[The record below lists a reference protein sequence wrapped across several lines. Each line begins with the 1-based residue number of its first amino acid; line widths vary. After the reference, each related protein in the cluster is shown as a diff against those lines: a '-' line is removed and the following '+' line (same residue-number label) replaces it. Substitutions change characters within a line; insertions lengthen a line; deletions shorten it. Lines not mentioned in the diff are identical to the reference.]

1 MATLNPLEQKAR
13 SSFIKGFVIALLIG
27 LLLAGGT
34 GYLLY
39 QAKVEEQERLE
50 RQRPVIVLKADLK
63 SGEQVTSDNVT
74 VISVDSNAIP
84 TNGAASSYDQML
96 SYFVSSGKEG
106 GEAENQ
112 TATSKK
118 NALITKTDLYKNTI
132 ITKDMLALQ
141 SEQPSSDQRT
151 EEYNMI
157 VLPTNLESGDTVD
170 IRLRLP
176 SGQDYIVLSKKKVT
190 VPVIAD
196 VPSSTTIQMKVTEEE
211 ILTMSAAIVDAYK
224 IAGCKLY
231 AIRYAEPGL
240 QDKAT
245 ATYIPAYDTLTLI
258 SEDPNIV
265 EQAKATLINFYNQNN
280 EKYRKGVAD
289 ALSTV
294 DAETQKSS
302 LESGTSS
309 EASTQKSDREKY
321 LQAIE

>member
-13 SSFIKGFVIALLIG
+13 SSFIKGFVIALFIG
-27 LLLAGGT
+27 LLIAAGI
-34 GYLLY
+34 GYLYY
-39 QAKVEEQERLE
+39 QAKVEEQERIS
-50 RQRPVIVLKADLK
+50 RQKSVLVLTADLK
-63 SGEQVTSDNVT
+63 SGEILTRDKVKVVNADGDT
-74 VISVDSNAIP
+74 VPV
-84 TNGAASSYDQML
+84 NGAATSYDQL
-96 SYFVSSGKEG
+96 LGYFVNSKEG
-106 GEAENQ
+106 EESEDPA
-112 TATSKK
+112 ATSKK

-132 ITKDMLALQ
+132 IAKDMLALQ
-141 SEQPSSDQRT
+141 TEQPSSDQRQ

-176 SGQDYIVLSKKKVT
+176 SGQDYIVLAKKKVT
-190 VPVIAD
+190 VPTIAD
-196 VPSSTTIQMKVTEEE
+196 VPSSSTIQMKVTEDE

-245 ATYIPAYDTLTLI
+245 ATYIPAADTLRLI
-258 SEDPNIV
+258 YEDPNIV

-280 EKYRKGVAD
+280 EKYRTGVAN

-302 LESGTSS
+302 LESGTAS
-309 EASTQKSDREKY
+309 EASAQKSDREKY
-321 LQAIE
+321 LQALE